1 MDGGWGN
8 GKMFVKRVH
17 TTCSYKINKFLGS
30 DVHRHTQKKEKEKQR
45 KTSKIAILDKLGL
58 LTRLCSLGCVS
69 IEPSHPNRTDQAT
82 IHRTDWE
89 KQCQILGRK
98 SLGFQLRDSIF
109 PVECIYWILL

>member
-45 KTSKIAILDKLGL
+45 KEENTS
-58 LTRLCSLGCVS
+58 
-69 IEPSHPNRTDQAT
+69 
-82 IHRTDWE
+82 
-89 KQCQILGRK
+89 
-98 SLGFQLRDSIF
+98 
-109 PVECIYWILL
+109 